1 MRTGNDVIVTKGPR
15 TEQEGVIEFGCFAG
29 ASFSVRFA
37 NGETEVIAKNGKGFC
52 EHYENC
58 CLACRRTEAE
68 LKSIGLILV
77 PDHVIP
83 PHRRSFES
91 TQ

>member
-37 NGETEVIAKNGKGFC
+37 NGETEVIAKQ
-52 EHYENC
+52 
-58 CLACRRTEAE
+58 CLK
-68 LKSIGLILV
+68 LKSKPKKEGWDYSKGIEFL
-77 PDHVIP
+77 
-83 PHRRSFES
+83 
-91 TQ
+91 